1 MKNRKHWAYT
11 GGAVTLPLTVPAN
24 TKSGDIVPLGTTGLY
39 GVATTD
45 RATTDLI
52 GKGLSPQGLLDG
64 QASVQ
69 LPGIVLTLA
78 VAKTDLAAFADYAK
92 VYRSAAG
99 AYTATTTDLWVGY
112 RLNATTL
119 ALRSN

>member
-1 MKNRKHWAYT
+1 MKTKKHHANT
-11 GGAVTLPLTVPAN
+11 GGAVTLALAVAAGVT
-24 TKSGDIVPLGTTGLY
+24 SGAIVVLGNAGLY

-45 RATTDLI
+45 RATTDKI
-52 GKGLSPQGLLDG
+52 NAGLSPQGLLDG
-64 QASVQ
+64 QASVF

-99 AYTATTTDLWVGY
+99 AYTATTTDTFIGY

>member
-1 MKNRKHWAYT
+1 MKNVKYRAHT
-11 GGAVTLPLTVPAN
+11 GGAVTLALMVTAGV
-24 TKSGDIVPLGTTGLY
+24 KSGDLVPLGAAGLY

-45 RATTDLI
+45 RATTANI
-52 GKGLSPQGLLDG
+52 NAGLSAQGLIDG
-64 QASVQ
+64 QASVI
-69 LPGIVLTLA
+69 LPGIVLGLA
-78 VAKTDLAAFADYAK
+78 VPSAALSAFADYAK

-99 AYTATTTDLWVGY
+99 AYTAVTTNLWVGY